1 MRAAAFGCSASH
13 AHAAGYYLVRNM
25 QVFPS
30 CGRIKS
36 PSSPTGGKKGISTTL
51 GRRQRRKSR
60 ACCCGERSATP
71 AYKWNLDDDDGDAV
85 RQ

>member
-30 CGRIKS
+30 RGRIKS
-36 PSSPTGGKKGISTTL
+36 PSSPTGGKKGISI
-51 GRRQRRKSR
+51 QRSGAGSGGKAAR
-60 ACCCGERSATP
+60 AAAANVVQLRP
-71 AYKWNLDDDDGDAV
+71 ASGILMTMMAM
-85 RQ
+85 Q